1 MVIRRIEQVCQS
13 APSTTRARRAGVRV
27 RVSVSLCVCVCARA
41 CVCVKAGEAQP
52 FLGSSTLRLQTGK
65 WGGGGGHLWSFPLH
79 GEARPTQAV
88 SRPPRTQGCELPKSA
103 CEGKTPGSQVLALKE
118 RRRPVP
124 GVALPRVEPGA
135 PARGDLR
142 ARWSLAVPKPRG
154 LLQVGEGEITI
165 GVFTRCTG
173 ALEGL
178 DACCWVSYSPWN
190 SLSPCPI
197 PSVGCQPE
205 ARAIRGGGTPRS
217 VSLSPSMWV
226 RGRSAYQVSSLHQT
240 IGSGSRFFGEFWRLL
255 TLASHTGCQ
264 ERYTAGVYAGGRC
277 LGGRR
282 VSRPP
287 GLPGG
292 RSTGHRPF
300 P

>member
-1 MVIRRIEQVCQS
+1 MGR
-13 APSTTRARRAGVRV
+13 
-27 RVSVSLCVCVCARA
+27 
-41 CVCVKAGEAQP
+41 
-52 FLGSSTLRLQTGK
+52 
-65 WGGGGGHLWSFPLH
+65 
-79 GEARPTQAV
+79 
-88 SRPPRTQGCELPKSA
+88 
-103 CEGKTPGSQVLALKE
+103 
-118 RRRPVP
+118 RRRPPLVFSFTRRGAANSGCKPAASNP
-124 GVALPRVEPGA
+124 GLRAAQVSVRREDPGIPSLGAERAAA
-135 PARGDLR
+135 PCARRGSAAGRAWCSGARGPEGAVVSR
-142 ARWSLAVPKPRG
+142 RPQAVPKRG